1 MATDDFSTTIQNMKD
16 SNTITDFDAIYHK
29 FVELTPEYKANL
41 AKLKSAA
48 GQIADANYQQFKAAL
63 DTYKSPYSNRV
74 AQADEKYKAQLEDLK
89 EAYRSQTKDKSDE
102 SVAKARIDDVRR
114 QVDEDYQKYG
124 GSLAVD
130 AKTEMYADHPAALK
144 FRNDPLYKDLYL
156 RKITEDN
163 AYYNDIAQKGSEIK
177 TMGAIDSSKLTTGNF
192 IKQQAKSIGSSL
204 ANALY
209 DAAAIA
215 PNAYLN
221 AQRYS
226 LLNDGTVDKRKDI
239 EYKKQQRDQ
248 LLSLSED
255 AKNRG
260 DITLSDE
267 YLKAANAPELQN
279 TPEDEEF
286 LKSDRNQEL
295 NEVNRLS
302 EQYSKDKDYI
312 TNLSD
317 NVYEKRMEYLAQNG
331 ITRDLDSHSKPSTA
345 GDNIVGPIWE
355 QAKIRSKNMSGLA
368 AEIARSLPVMLMSTS
383 GFGMLTGISGQA
395 SDMINSFWQENQAN
409 PDPSTR
415 MSSSEFIQ
423 AGLTST
429 AAAFFNLLGDRAVAN
444 GINLGS
450 LFKGGAKALSPQAMQ
465 KRFLEIQS
473 EVVRDFPG
481 LGTAAQ
487 TKIAMQRLQV
497 ELAADTKSIAEAL
510 KDNPTVK
517 EFNEAV
523 AEGTAGMN
531 SNVLSGLAGDAVSLA
546 GTASRGYKGLV
557 STLRNKV
564 SGITNGLL
572 GSKNP
577 VSRVTNNLA
586 EIGEVSAKGAGEGIE
601 NLQRMFPRL
610 GNKLGTAGSWVKNQV
625 NSGINLGFD
634 NAMNEFLSGEAAYQ
648 ATGDKSRRATTESI
662 AGAFGS
668 GLLQAPMMGAHGMA
682 AGLAG
687 HYGKKFIEGKKDRTS
702 NKVFNTTYENFNKLV
717 ESPDTAFT
725 ASNGINEYI
734 TDHKKE
740 IDDVS
745 NKINKVND
753 ELAEGLEKINHN
765 MGELQTKTIDNGIQ
779 VIDLDA
785 AETKALMKDSN
796 AYNLIMKAYNQQQ
809 PLVQKLGSLQ
819 EQVNKL
825 NQLHTKAMDNV
836 VEAIRGNKTSDKVK
850 DLDIKAIDSIVN
862 EYDASDD
869 EGKSKLKTDFINSY
883 SNSVAKSK
891 DVSEEDAKG
900 LAQQEFDNI
909 FKSEAEI
916 RNQVTAAVNS
926 NQIPSTIKDSIENTA
941 KNYFEGN
948 QNDQS
953 LWTKWISARTMSALA
968 SRGISQDVVNRLNKY
983 DHAGD
988 HLVTAIVEKTQGNFN
1003 KSKQAFDEFTKAMK
1017 AAGKET
1023 ELEYQTQQFDSLDNT
1038 DYTKYEGYKDMLMN
1052 LKESSVNFGKK
1063 AKDWIK
1069 DTFTSENTNE
1079 AKGENLTNENTT
1091 GRIASAWEKATETR
1105 GGGEA
1110 LRAAIK
1116 RVDPDAEMLDTDEYI
1131 TLRKKVKKDPKNA
1144 SNQDKINL
1152 FVNAIARRDGEGVD
1166 IYRNIESENQSLNED
1181 EKKKANIRF
1190 FQTFE
1195 SAAAKMEAD
1204 IDEINSSMA
1213 TLNYLTNGSVSK
1225 VTATGSKGKA
1235 DLEQIL
1241 KDNKLSTAFSVICV
1255 NPDAVEDSRDY
1266 IIVSTT
1272 YKVFA
1277 PLLTLTN
1284 FTTYWQARRGK
1295 LSSAAV
1301 MQKIADVL
1309 NYYKEHEEELKHS
1322 HILDAKINDF
1332 DFIIHKIL
1340 FSENGFFNTA
1350 SLKSELDL
1358 IKSKYGNDTSKMLE
1372 IFRDALLMQ
1381 QPGWQDYNE
1390 QLGISGNQKKAA
1402 TLIANIIHINP
1413 ADRSDLITFSGTV
1426 MASPEQ
1432 FSSELKDPKSNI
1444 HNNINA
1450 YKALIYHAIR
1460 FSLNTNDSNRQQI
1473 NNQLLTS
1480 FDNFTKIYVNGK
1492 QSLDKALQIGKAR
1505 NDASSATSLRKQVL
1519 GVAKASQLTART
1531 KARQILG
1538 RLNHYAALRVSR
1550 EEKARKALEKANENA
1565 KQNILNHTGTE
1576 EEIYRETLEEFKK
1589 KSPEEQ
1595 EKIQENAKNVYNG
1608 LLGGAVTLTQALA
1621 NAEIHKIEDLNKIK
1635 ITASQFRT
1643 LQLQTQKVIASINRR
1658 NQVIENTLINDFAR
1672 RDNVSLESVLP
1683 IYQAVY
1689 AYYSLHPEQ
1698 VVADAVSL
1706 DQDSNN
1712 FTSLAFGHINAD
1724 DKLTINKGN
1733 NKGNRYTYPEI
1744 ITQAFSL
1751 KSEITIGESEPI
1763 NVSDLIETCKKYSK
1777 ENTVVVLNRDRGDSS
1792 IILGKHNDLVA
1803 ANLINKQITFTTNEE
1818 AIISVLSSINPV
1830 IANNL
1835 FGSIFTEESNKGKYG
1850 LQNYSSFNDFW
1861 RAFFPKNRNVTDPN
1875 IQNNRRDFIIQN
1887 MDTIFGALSESD
1899 QIDNNSISTKY
1910 WNEFCHKVFGDTVSI
1925 NNIAEDIAKGDFSKF
1940 AEHPE
1945 LLSLFAKCK
1954 FVQSKLNNIDE
1965 NHRNQIRT
1973 YIAVETRKSNE
1984 LAILDSRIAQLKNN
1998 NEDITSNTKISNLTL
2013 TVDDSYLSKNWEDRK
2028 QIIKD
2033 ALILRGISE
2042 DDIKDYKNIVFTY
2055 LDALIV
2061 KNRLES
2067 IELGEYNLKDIK
2079 DSYQSD
2085 AVKSYESNVIDT
2097 CNHIRSHNY
2106 FNKWG
2111 LIDTNTELDKYKTQ
2125 YDALDYLR
2133 QLFEDR
2139 KNNFDYYLS
2148 KLKEAKR
2155 DAAQKEYDTLT
2166 KKLINYIKSKYP
2178 NINADLIKLI
2188 ENPEEFNENTIQNIL
2203 SKDAEYK
2210 AVVAAIFDSINK
2222 FNTELAT
2229 SNKEA
2234 WKFINTESI
2243 NVPSSVEQK
2252 SRDAD
2257 ADIAWDQ
2264 SKQGEDSINDS
2275 IHDFTARQ
2283 LMIDHDR
2290 ISGVFRHCNSID
2302 DVIDALAATN
2312 TEWSDDF
2319 INLIKMLVP
2328 YTMDMSNIASLQYIN
2343 SRYGSTD
2350 IYDKLTQEYEGNK
2363 YGNAMINLAA
2373 TIALAHTIY
2382 SGGKLEA
2389 MQNKD
2394 KLDRIPNLTASAR
2407 AALSSLQGANRDDI
2421 LEKVIKDLQRILPF
2435 RKNSYQAKLAEG
2447 AAIRAFQAFE
2457 KAGLIKQQ
2465 FVNLATGEVHSSSTD
2480 MSNQGC
2486 ITIVSKGD
2494 NEELYQ
2500 TNKDL
2505 IARIDKYS
2513 QKDGIDINEKLFGV
2527 KTPSMLEP
2535 ENEKAHEKTINR
2547 LDTDAYKEF
2556 RKIARAV
2563 SDTGNLDTDSVDLT
2577 TDFNE
2582 FIEENKN
2589 NPEYVYILNAILN
2602 AIRSGKKYKTIQEV
2616 LKALKEGSVNLS
2628 KSNVNYFKQDTSFK
2642 FDKQTFNDYLKNTP
2656 VIFAGKTTT
2665 EKAKVAIVNMD
2676 YVDPMAAAIEETGA
2690 TRNTQGFV
2698 LLDGEQ
2704 VYSDP
2709 KTRTLA
2715 PIANIQGIA
2724 TLDSTPVAFQVSS
2737 GLSLLR
2743 DFMLASSNPAEM
2755 LDRIMNDDVKGILD
2769 ELINCKPGSRWYNV
2783 KVVLG
2788 LKDIALTGEY
2798 AKAIYNDNKGI
2809 LENALIQLRFT
2820 LGRNI
2825 FQDADLKKIKGYNKI
2840 HNIYDYLVSV
2850 DTERITDGKKDKD
2863 IQSRFDD
2870 LYKLYNNQPDADFTF
2885 EVTRPDKKKIKLT
2898 AWDKVYLYHRNTINN
2913 RIYTCGSIITN
2924 REQKGNRCIIKPLFR
2939 DDNGNFVI
2947 ASELFGDSFAE
2958 MFADETKVYGW
2969 MSIMAANLGLSPDK
2983 VYRMNYWR
2991 NEDKDGN
2998 DYSLAGSLITLFEDP
3013 EFEEF
3018 IEHVSRYF
3026 DGKEATLIPTDSD
3039 GKFALDEKYFKTK
3052 CRVATMDAS
3061 QAGSNI
3067 PTKGYGILGGDWTS
3081 NSNSIPILR
3090 ELVAAHRK
3098 NPKIFKKYAQILK
3111 AYQKQNFDQLQ
3122 QNNVSSNAYNSTRV
3136 KLDASHMAEVRKVI
3150 DDQTNGTFEGIVFRM
3165 VHEGDGLTSGPGIS
3179 NGLFDYLTAYEMLET
3194 TDAADPRYKIFNM
3207 TGTFMFDNF
3216 DQLRSNVNYRH
3227 ALGNRDANLDLYLSL
3242 GDRGTYLFHYYL
3254 RAAMENLVRSDNPD
3268 SEKNSKR
3275 IVALLSLFGEKKSE
3289 VEKLNKLDAADRLA
3303 ELIYSRDN
3311 SKHLMTPYNYGAGL
3325 KALSGKVVEV
3335 AFDLLNMEIESADLS
3350 TYTFNTFV
3358 TTGLDLSEN
3367 NTFAFEIDPT
3377 GAIYN
3382 PDQTIKVV
3390 ARRTGSHITYS
3401 GVDAQNR
3408 PISSE
3413 TLANLCQTAWA
3424 KRKVTTDFR
3433 HNQQENTGIY
3443 EFIRGSVGSSMA
3455 KIADRVMGKS
3465 REDSKYIGQTAGLLS
3480 AMAEN
3485 MMVTAIYEVV
3495 REKKGYAEGN
3505 LDILTTEDFDA
3516 IIRRVE
3522 DKLNMTFADG
3532 NGSFQAGSIKSALLV
3547 KMVPAIHEIIRDI
3560 NESRNTT
3567 YYPIDNTNPENEK
3580 TKGLSYSSQGSTI
3593 KSGSSAA
3600 PPIHNHTLDARIAN
3614 YTHIYAKTAFI
3625 DVFDAMILGAGS
3637 FANTL
3642 GIANTAHMEVMFLQ
3656 NARLELA
3663 KNLDNAIQAYNAE
3676 VMSPYAKDKDQ
3687 HFQNLLQQTFTDYGV
3702 SNMTSIK
3709 DLEAFRDKLAA
3720 DGIEYDFNHI
3730 QILTAVRKGYIKHL
3744 KFNGYFGAAESTIDL
3759 AENPKLVD
3767 KMIKVLCDRNHL
3779 KYDVS
3784 GTGTVSDP
3792 VQITYSYEHV
3802 TGDDTDTGLNYAIF
3816 NRLKNKYSQNT
3827 LAIEMINAIATPKDT
3842 KTVKVELKTPLKAN
3856 RLFDRN
3862 ASVEELWNYLSNY
3875 ISQNKKT
3882 SNKKLLDRYKKLFD
3896 QVTQEVRE
3904 HDDEFRSPLFDA
3916 LIGAINTQEEAY
3928 NNLDDKTKQSDDI
3941 SKAMRAEL
3949 YKTTAHAFNTWDAD
3963 ITQKDNEHLWNAV
3976 SGYLQESFSIHMLAG
3991 SDLYNL
3997 TSEVFL
4003 DLYNSVNGKVS
4014 SITKAHIVNAVLHK
4028 LSGKSVTDDFNDIKL
4043 GYINAAIT
4051 DSKASINEDVNK
4063 SAIKALE
4070 DLKATT
4076 QSVYLIKSTDLPFSF
4091 LDILNKSSNG
4101 AYGSAKTPTE
4111 IIHKYIDKY
4120 IIDTYGKASGA
4131 IVIEGHNT
4139 TDFLMYQRVMALKGT
4154 ELTGITDVIYIPE
4167 TPVVHG
4173 ETGSLR
4179 TLDTL
4184 IADKLTV
4191 SDSGCSL
4198 HVNVFA
4204 PLGDSV
4210 DQNLIDSI
4218 DFWGKPGITNTS
4230 TYNSDTFAIPTQDAT
4245 GHILDI
4251 AFADKSESRPAGAE
4265 LKRSI
4270 SSRDKIDPSDIYKLN
4285 LNEQYNLL
4293 EENVEYEDIDTSTRV
4308 FGLTYSTDVNAIHSR
4323 DLSNKYDTIPNHM
4336 WLHATIN
4343 TDLNIGFTHSNAE
4356 SLIKRSKFTPGDSIA
4371 DHESNPKDF
4380 GNLGDHNVNSEVTII
4395 PVFIV
4400 NGKAVLPEGEYFNAQ
4415 LVKSL
4420 GEGTLNRVSE
4430 LYKTQARNDIKD
4442 DPFVAINYTNKTLNG
4457 IHKGKI
4463 YFMNLSAQNFT
4474 SRQEIMNYIRFNENT
4489 GKYEWKYDQ
4498 LLEDF
4503 SYIDTN
4509 SLPDPKMVAKGKG
4522 SVDMNG
4528 TPIESADAN
4537 GFYRFNVLK
4546 KGFNIF
4552 ESSGK
4557 NAQGN
4562 ARLSYS
4568 QYLIAHLTADFAGT
4582 AIDSTN
4588 HINLMSNSLGNLMI
4602 TNSNMSKG
4610 DHDIFRLVQQY
4621 TGRVDKKTAEYYNT
4635 RPLNTSGLG
4644 TQTVRNVVKEGRKLG
4659 GKTAYTRTQNYYNN
4673 KISRSRY
4680 SNESK
4685 SGIPVQQ
4692 IMDNLDTYQAKNG
4705 NQMFQEVMDDIQWD
4719 IDNGHVTEEEVSYL
4733 KNIANLLRQTNMQM
4747 HFVNMNNIKADD
4759 ALSILD
4765 FNNPDNMER
4774 AAVVTAN
4781 RGIMARA
4788 GVCRSEIVMHEIS
4801 HNLFK
4806 LMTPHQLDEATRL
4819 WHLASKI
4826 ITPED
4831 LEKAGATH
4839 DEAQRIY
4846 DYVFSDVNADSVQEF
4861 LAYALTNRFMIKA
4874 LNSKNDK
4881 INAEFKKAVA
4891 DRTTGFI
4898 NKAIYFFTHHAA
4910 DEKNLAVNKVL
4921 GYFKSSIAITQDMQE
4936 ARKNFIRNNST
4947 SRLRNE
4953 FAETIN
4959 PELSNLKTSLLS
4971 KVDKQ
4976 LTAMPSYED
4985 VLDKVFH
4992 LISSKEDGLVH
5003 DLIEQAKGVTKD
5015 NLQYILCGYKYRNQ
5029 LDSAK
5034 GVAIGSI
5041 NDSVNELLN
5050 SYGITDTKI
5059 RQDLSTVILR
5069 YDLSALAQRYSSDD
5083 IVKFLDPNNTDR
5095 KIELAKLKNQ
5105 IKDPWMLARANDMV
5119 EYLKTGSNPGGLR
5132 YANAYQIA
5140 AKFGTSTPNTELAT
5154 GDDLVSIIDNY
5165 VTLKALD
5172 DSINDNKSSIKDLY
5186 QKVVKAKTKEGNT
5199 GDELIKKLAGLE
5211 LALRRSE
5218 SSNVWDSHE
5227 MAVRNVPKSLLFPSS
5242 DSDKKVRLVA
5252 LEDLSRW
5259 TAIGYNKIKG
5269 IPVENINGHKMVWIN
5284 VAHHNYVP
5292 DTPGLFS
5299 KAARNFV
5306 HGKNNQLN
5314 IYGEDFMYGRLSPDD
5329 QAEMF
5334 QKVLNQINAGNG
5346 TVKIGTNKY
5355 TNYVPRFGANGQIIA
5370 IDVELNEQ
5378 TKETYLNSGNYSDIN
5393 MAMGNYAGMIT
5404 ERAKSDEINKNC
5416 AEALLKYYKENKTG
5430 KKFKFIKD
5438 ESDPMYKFLPDTI
5451 KNMIQ
5456 NDPELKN
5463 KGFPVETKYIDYVFG
5478 KERFSFANWAERKAM
5493 QSASENFFI
5502 DTLGFI
5508 LGHKWSLTIEDFL
5521 QKLTKFN
5528 KNMIVVKMLKPSL
5541 INVYSN
5547 LSVLHSLGGL
5557 TVKDAARYMNDGRK
5571 AIEEYRYWLKQQ
5583 QINNYDIMSLDKND
5597 PQYQAKFNKL
5607 NAYREQIVR
5616 TIAANPAID
5625 LFNAGLYNATA
5636 AFTTDYQKPLSVRVA
5651 ESIGISP
5658 ITSIVN
5664 DPRVKNVFSVKG
5676 SNLYNLSMEIATS
5689 NDFAARYALY
5699 KHMQDQAQK
5708 DGKELDMNEFIKKAD
5723 DLFINYNI
5731 PEPQLIDYLDR
5742 MGIFCFSRYF
5752 VGIQKTIWNGFKNHA
5767 LSMLGSLGY
5776 AGLLSAVIGG
5786 KLPTI
5791 FDSMVS
5797 SDAIARR
5804 IKLPGDGA
5812 IDNLDNIPTIS
5823 LVNMGLN

>member
-63 DTYKSPYSNRV
+63 DTYKSPYSDRV

-279 TPEDEEF
+279 TPEDEAF

-345 GDNIVGPIWE
+345 GDDIARPIWE

-481 LGTAAQ
+481 LETAAQ

-557 STLRNKV
+557 STLRDKV
-564 SGITNGLL
+564 AGITNGLL

-625 NSGINLGFD
+625 NSQINLGFD

-702 NKVFNTTYENFNKLV
+702 SKVFNTTYENFNKLV

-725 ASNGINEYI
+725 ASSGINEYI

-765 MGELQTKTIDNGIQ
+765 MGELQTKTMDNGVQ

-862 EYDASDD
+862 EYDTADD

-968 SRGISQDVVNRLNKY
+968 SRGITQDVVNRLNKY
-983 DHAGD
+983 GNAGD

-1116 RVDPDAEMLDTDEYI
+1116 RVDPDAEMLDTDEYVA
-1131 TLRKKVKKDPKNA
+1131 LRKRVKKDPKNA

-1284 FTTYWQARRGK
+1284 FATYWQARRGK

-1390 QLGISGNQKKAA
+1390 QLGISGNPKKAA
-1402 TLIANIIHINP
+1402 TLIANTIHINP
-1413 ADRSDLITFSGTV
+1413 ADRSDLIDFSGTV
-1426 MASPEQ
+1426 MTSPEQ
-1432 FSSELKDPKSNI
+1432 FSSELKDSKSNT

-1460 FSLNTNDSNRQQI
+1460 FSLNTHDSNRQQI

-1550 EEKARKALEKANENA
+1550 EEKAKKALEKANENA

-1621 NAEIHKIEDLNKIK
+1621 NAKIHKIEDLSKIN
-1635 ITASQFRT
+1635 ITASQFRL

-1689 AYYSLHPEQ
+1689 AYYSLHPDQ
-1698 VVADAVSL
+1698 VVADDVSL

-1712 FTSLAFGHINAD
+1712 FSTLAFGHINAD
-1724 DKLTINKGN
+1724 DKLTINKS
-1733 NKGNRYTYPEI
+1733 NRYTYPQI

-1751 KSEITIGESEPI
+1751 KGEITIGESEPI
-1763 NVSDLIETCKKYSK
+1763 NVSDLIETCKKYS
-1777 ENTVVVLNRDRGDSS
+1777 ENNTVVVLNRDRGDSS

-1803 ANLINKQITFTTNEE
+1803 ANLINKQIIFTTNEKT
-1818 AIISVLSSINPV
+1818 IISVLSSIDPV
-1830 IANNL
+1830 IAKNL
-1835 FGSIFTEESNKGKYG
+1835 FGSIFTEESNKGKYS
-1850 LQNYSSFNDFW
+1850 LENYSSFEDFW
-1861 RAFFPKNRNVTDPN
+1861 NAFFPKDTDVTDAD
-1875 IQNNRRDFIIQN
+1875 IQKNRRDFIIQN

-1899 QIDNNSISTKY
+1899 QIDNNSVSTQY

-1925 NNIAEDIAKGDFSKF
+1925 KNIAEDIANGNFSKF
-1940 AEHPE
+1940 AQHPE

-1954 FVQSKLNNIDE
+1954 FVQSELNKIDE

-1984 LAILDSRIAQLKNN
+1984 LAILDSRIAQLKID
-1998 NEDITSNTKISNLTL
+1998 EDIASNTDISNLTL
-2013 TVDDSYLSKNWEDRK
+2013 TVDSSYLSKNWKDRK

-2033 ALILRGISE
+2033 ALIDQGISE
-2042 DDIKDYKNIVFTY
+2042 EDIKDYKNIVFTY

-2061 KNRLES
+2061 KGRLES
-2067 IELGEYNLKDIK
+2067 IELDEDSLKDIK
-2079 DSYQSD
+2079 DIHQSN
-2085 AVKSYESNVIDT
+2085 AVKSYESDVIDT
-2097 CNHIRSHNY
+2097 CNQIRSHNY

-2111 LIDTNTELDKYKTQ
+2111 LINTNTELAKYKTQ
-2125 YDALDYLR
+2125 HDALDYLR

-2166 KKLINYIKSKYP
+2166 KKLVNYIRAKYS
-2178 NINADLIKLI
+2178 NINEDLIRLI
-2188 ENPEEFNENTIQNIL
+2188 EHPEEFDENTIQNIL

-2243 NVPSSVEQK
+2243 NVPSVQQK
-2252 SRDAD
+2252 DRDAD

-2275 IHDFTARQ
+2275 IHNFTARQ
-2283 LMIDHDR
+2283 LMIDHDK

-2312 TEWSDDF
+2312 TSWSDDF

-2513 QKDGIDINEKLFGV
+2513 QKDDIDINEKLFGV

-2547 LDTDAYKEF
+2547 LNTDAYKAF
-2556 RKIARAV
+2556 RKIAVAV
-2563 SDTGNLDTDSVDLT
+2563 SDTGILDTTVDLT
-2577 TDFNE
+2577 ADFNE

-2602 AIRSGKKYKTIQEV
+2602 AIRIGKYKTIQEV
-2616 LKALKEGSVNLS
+2616 LKALKEGPIDLS
-2628 KSNVNYFKQDTSFK
+2628 KSNINYFKQDTSFK
-2642 FDKQTFNDYLKNTP
+2642 FNQKTFNGYLKNTP

-2676 YVDPMAAAIEETGA
+2676 YIDPMAAAIEETGA

-2737 GLSLLR
+2737 GLTLLR
-2743 DFMLASSNPAEM
+2743 DFMLASSNPKEM
-2755 LDRIMNDDVKGILD
+2755 LERIVNDDVRGILD
-2769 ELINCKPGSRWYNV
+2769 ELINCKPGDRWYNV

-2825 FQDADLKKIKGYNKI
+2825 FQDTNLKELKGYNKI
-2840 HNIYDYLVSV
+2840 HNLYDYLVSV
-2850 DTERITDGKKDKD
+2850 DTNRITDDQPDKD

-2870 LYKLYNNQPDADFTF
+2870 LYDRYNNQSDADFTF
-2885 EVTRPDKKKIKLT
+2885 KVKRDDDKIIKLT
-2898 AWDKVYLYHRNTINN
+2898 LWDKVYFYHRNTINN

-2924 REQKGNRCIIKPLFR
+2924 REQKGNRCIFKPLFR
-2939 DDNGNFVI
+2939 DGNGNLVI
-2947 ASELFGDSFAE
+2947 ASELFGDSLAK

-3013 EFEEF
+3013 EFEGF

-3026 DGKEATLIPTDSD
+3026 DGKENTLIPTDSN
-3039 GKFALDEKYFKTK
+3039 GKFALDETYFKNK
-3052 CRVATMDAS
+3052 CKVATMDAS
-3061 QAGSNI
+3061 QAGSDI

-3090 ELVAAHRK
+3090 ELVVAHRR

-3111 AYQKQNFDQLQ
+3111 VYQEQNLDQLKQ
-3122 QNNVSSNAYNSTRV
+3122 DNVSPDAYNSTRV
-3136 KLDASHMAEVRKVI
+3136 KLDAAHMAEVQRVI
-3150 DDQTNGTFEGIVFRM
+3150 DDNQTNGSFERIFFRM

-3216 DQLRSNVNYRH
+3216 DQLRSDVNYRH

-3268 SEKNSKR
+3268 SEKNFKR

-3303 ELIYSRDN
+3303 KLIYSRDN

-3335 AFDLLNMEIESADLS
+3335 AFELLNMEIASADLS

-3367 NTFAFEIDPT
+3367 NTFAFEIDPS
-3377 GAIYN
+3377 GAFYN
-3382 PDQTIKVV
+3382 PDQVIKVV
-3390 ARRTGSHITYS
+3390 ARRTGTQITYS

-3408 PISSE
+3408 PITSE
-3413 TLANLCQTAWA
+3413 TLANLCQKAWS

-3505 LDILTTEDFDA
+3505 LDILTNEDIDA
-3516 IIRRVE
+3516 ITRRVE

-3547 KMVPAIHEIIRDI
+3547 KMIPAIHSIIQDI

-3567 YYPIDNTNPENEK
+3567 YYPVDNTNPENEK

-3614 YTHIYAKTAFI
+3614 YTHVYAKTAFI

-3687 HFQNLLQQTFTDYGV
+3687 HFQDLLQQTFTDYGV
-3702 SNMTSIK
+3702 SNMTSIE

-3759 AENPKLVD
+3759 AENPRLVD

-3779 KYDVS
+3779 KYKVS
-3784 GTGTVSDP
+3784 GTGTATDP
-3792 VQITYSYEHV
+3792 VQITYSYKNV
-3802 TGDDTDTGLNYAIF
+3802 KGNDTDTGLNYAIF
-3816 NRLKNKYSQNT
+3816 NRLKNKYSQNS
-3827 LAIEMINAIATPKDT
+3827 LAKEMINAIATPQDT
-3842 KTVKVELKTPLKAN
+3842 KTVKVETKTPLRDN
-3856 RLFDRN
+3856 GLFDRN
-3862 ASVEELWNYLSNY
+3862 ASVEELWNYLSSSIGQNKKT
-3875 ISQNKKT
+3875 SNKKT
-3882 SNKKLLDRYKKLFD
+3882 SNKKLLARYRKLFD
-3896 QVTQEVRE
+3896 KVTQEVRE
-3904 HDDEFRSPLFDA
+3904 HDDDFRGPLFDA
-3916 LIGAINTQEEAY
+3916 LRGAINAQEEAY

-3941 SKAMRAEL
+3941 SEAMRAEL

-3976 SGYLQESFSIHMLAG
+3976 SGYLQESFNIHMLAG

-4028 LSGKSVTDDFNDIKL
+4028 LSGKSVTDNFNDIKL

-4051 DSKASINEDVNK
+4051 DSNASINEDVTK
-4063 SAIKALE
+4063 SAIEALE
-4070 DLKATT
+4070 DLKNTT

-4091 LDILNKSSNG
+4091 LDILNKSSND

-4120 IIDTYGKASGA
+4120 IIDTYGKATGA

-4270 SSRDKIDPSDIYKLN
+4270 SSRNKIDPSDIYKLN

-4308 FGLTYSTDVNAIHSR
+4308 FGLTYRTDVNAIHSR

-4356 SLIKRSKFTPGDSIA
+4356 SLIKRSKFTPGTGIA

-4430 LYKTQARNDIKD
+4430 LYREQVRNDIKD
-4442 DPFVAINYTNKTLNG
+4442 DPFVSINYTNKTLNG

-4474 SRQEIMNYIRFNENT
+4474 SRQEIMNYIRFNEHT

-4509 SLPDPKMVAKGKG
+4509 SLPNPEMVAKGKG

-4528 TPIESADAN
+4528 TPIDSADAN

-4602 TNSNMSKG
+4602 INSNMSSR
-4610 DHDIFRLVQQY
+4610 DNDIFRLVKQY

-4644 TQTVRNVVKEGRKLG
+4644 TQTVRNAVEEGRKLG

-4673 KISRSRY
+4673 KRSKSRY

-4705 NQMFQEVMDDIQWD
+4705 NQMFQEVMNDIQWD
-4719 IDNGHVTEEEVSYL
+4719 IDNGHVTAEEISYL

-4788 GVCRSEIVMHEIS
+4788 GVCRSEIIMHEIS

-4891 DRTTGFI
+4891 NRTTGFI
-4898 NKAIYFFTHHAA
+4898 NKAIYFLTHHAA

-4936 ARKNFIRNNST
+4936 ARKNFIRNNSA

-4976 LTAMPSYED
+4976 LTAIPSYED

-5069 YDLSALAQRYSSDD
+5069 YDLSALAQRYSSDN

-5095 KIELAKLKNQ
+5095 KVELAKLKNQ

-5154 GDDLVSIIDNY
+5154 GDDLVSVIDNY

-5259 TAIGYNKIKG
+5259 TAIGYNRIKD

-5346 TVKIGTNKY
+5346 TVRIGTNKY

-5478 KERFSFANWAERKAM
+5478 KERFSFANWAEKKAM

-5521 QKLTKFN
+5521 QKLTQFN

>member
-16 SNTITDFDAIYHK
+16 SNTTTDFDAIYHK
-29 FVELTPEYKANL
+29 YVELTPEYKANL

-48 GQIADANYQQFKAAL
+48 KQVADTNYQQFKAAL
-63 DTYKSPYSNRV
+63 DTYKSPYSNKV
-74 AQADEKYKAQLEDLK
+74 TQADEKYKTQLEELK

-204 ANALY
+204 VNALY

-255 AKNRG
+255 AKSRG

-345 GDNIVGPIWE
+345 GDDIVRPIWE

-368 AEIARSLPVMLMSTS
+368 AEIARSLPIMLMSTS

-415 MSSSEFIQ
+415 MSSSEFMQ

-444 GINLGS
+444 SINLGS
-450 LFKGGAKALSPQAMQ
+450 LFRGGAKALSPQAMQ
-465 KRFLEIQS
+465 KRFLAIQS
-473 EVVRDFPG
+473 EIETAFQG
-481 LGTAAQ
+481 LDTVAQ
-487 TKIAMQRLQV
+487 TKIAMQRLQL
-497 ELAADTKSIAEAL
+497 ELAANTKSIAEAL

-523 AEGTAGMN
+523 AKGTAGMN
-531 SNVLSGLAGDAVSLA
+531 SNILSGLAGDAVSLA

-564 SGITNGLL
+564 AGITNGLL

-586 EIGEVSAKGAGEGIE
+586 EIGEASAKGAGEGIE

-610 GNKLGTAGSWVKNQV
+610 GNKLGTAGSWVKGQV
-625 NSGINLGFD
+625 NSAINLGFD

-648 ATGDKSRRATTESI
+648 ATGDESRRATTESI

-687 HYGKKFIEGKKDRTS
+687 HYGKKFIEGKKDKTS
-702 NKVFNTTYENFNKLV
+702 SKVFNTTYESFNKLI

-725 ASNGINEYI
+725 ASSGINEYI
-734 TDHKKE
+734 TVHKKE

-779 VIDLDA
+779 IIDLDA

-809 PLVQKLGSLQ
+809 PLIEKLGSLQ

-862 EYDASDD
+862 EYDAAND
-869 EGKSKLKTDFINSY
+869 EGKSKLRADFINSY

-891 DVSEEDAKG
+891 DVSKEDAES

-916 RNQVTAAVNS
+916 RNQVTTAINS

-941 KNYFEGN
+941 KDYFEGN

-1017 AAGKET
+1017 TAGKET

-1079 AKGENLTNENTT
+1079 AKSENLTNENTT

-1116 RVDPDAEMLDTDEYI
+1116 RVDTDAEMLDTDEYVA
-1131 TLRKKVKKDPKNA
+1131 LRNKVKKDPKNA

-1152 FVNAIARRDGEGVD
+1152 FVNAIARRDGKGVE
-1166 IYRNIESENQSLNED
+1166 IYRNIESENQSLSKD
-1181 EKKKANIRF
+1181 EQKKVNIRF
-1190 FQTFE
+1190 FQVFE
-1195 SAAAKMEAD
+1195 QAAAKMEAD

-1213 TLNYLTNGSVSK
+1213 TLSYLTNGSVSK

-1266 IIVSTT
+1266 IIVSST

-1284 FTTYWQARRGK
+1284 FATYWQARRGK

-1301 MQKIADVL
+1301 MQRIADVL

-1340 FSENGFFNTA
+1340 FSENGFFNTT

-1402 TLIANIIHINP
+1402 TLVANTIHINP
-1413 ADRSDLITFSGTV
+1413 VDRLDLVTFSGTV
-1426 MASPEQ
+1426 MSSPEK
-1432 FSSELKDPKSNI
+1432 FNSELKDPKSNI

-1460 FSLNTNDSNRQQI
+1460 FNLNTHDSNKQQI

-1531 KARQILG
+1531 KAKQILG

-1608 LLGGAVTLTQALA
+1608 LLGGAVTLTQASA
-1621 NAEIHKIEDLNKIK
+1621 NANIHKIEDLKKIN
-1635 ITASQFRT
+1635 ITASQFRI

-1658 NQVIENTLINDFAR
+1658 NQVIENILINDFAR
-1672 RDNVSLESVLP
+1672 KDVVSLESVLP

-1698 VVADAVSL
+1698 VVADDVSL

-1712 FTSLAFGHINAD
+1712 FSRLAFGHINAD

-1733 NKGNRYTYPEI
+1733 RYTYPQI

-1751 KSEITIGESEPI
+1751 NSEITIGDSNPI
-1763 NVSDLIETCKKYSK
+1763 NVSNLIETCKKYSK
-1777 ENTVVVLNRDRGDSS
+1777 ENTVVVLNRDRGDSN

-1803 ANLINKQITFTTNEE
+1803 ANLINKQIIFTTNEE
-1818 AIISVLSSINPV
+1818 AIISVLSNIDPV
-1830 IANNL
+1830 IAKNL

-1850 LQNYSSFNDFW
+1850 LENYSSFEDFW
-1861 RAFFPKNRNVTDPN
+1861 NAFFPKDTDVTDSD

-1899 QIDNNSISTKY
+1899 QIDNNSVSTQY
-1910 WNEFCHKVFGDTVSI
+1910 WDEFCHKVFGDTVSI
-1925 NNIAEDIAKGDFSKF
+1925 KNIAEDIAKGNFSKF
-1940 AEHPE
+1940 TQHPE

-1954 FVQSKLNNIDE
+1954 FVQSELNKINE
-1965 NHRNQIRT
+1965 NYRNQIRT

-1984 LAILDSRIAQLKNN
+1984 LAILNSRIAQLKNN
-1998 NEDITSNTKISNLTL
+1998 ENISSNTDIPNSAL
-2013 TVDDSYLSKNWEDRK
+2013 TVDDSYLSKNWKDRK

-2033 ALILRGISE
+2033 ALINQGISKE
-2042 DDIKDYKNIVFTY
+2042 DIKDYKNIVFTY
-2055 LDALIV
+2055 FDALIV
-2061 KNRLES
+2061 EDKLKSIALDEES
-2067 IELGEYNLKDIK
+2067 LKDIK
-2079 DSYQSD
+2079 DSHQSD
-2085 AVKSYESNVIDT
+2085 DVKLYESNVIDT

-2106 FNKWG
+2106 FNKWE
-2111 LIDTNTELDKYKTQ
+2111 LINTNTELAKYKTQ
-2125 YDALDYLR
+2125 HDALDYLR

-2148 KLKEAKR
+2148 KLNEAKR
-2155 DAAQKEYDTLT
+2155 NAAQKEYDTLT
-2166 KKLINYIKSKYP
+2166 KQLVNYIKAKYP
-2178 NINADLIKLI
+2178 NINKDLIRLI
-2188 ENPEEFNENTIQNIL
+2188 EHPEEFDENTIQNIL

-2210 AVVAAIFDSINK
+2210 TAVVAIFDSINQ
-2222 FNTELAT
+2222 FNTKLAT
-2229 SNKEA
+2229 NNKEA

-2243 NVPSSVEQK
+2243 NVPFSVEQK
-2252 SRDAD
+2252 NRDAD

-2264 SKQGEDSINDS
+2264 YKQGEDSINDN
-2275 IHDFTARQ
+2275 IHNFTARQ
-2283 LMIDHDR
+2283 LMIDHDK

-2312 TEWSDDF
+2312 TVWSNDF

-2328 YTMDMSNIASLQYIN
+2328 YIMDMSNIASLQYIN

-2350 IYDKLTQEYEGNK
+2350 IYDQLTQEYEGNK

-2373 TIALAHTIY
+2373 TITLAHAIY

-2394 KLDRIPNLTASAR
+2394 KLDRIPNLSASAR

-2421 LEKVIKDLQRILPF
+2421 IEKVIKDLQRILPF
-2435 RKNSYQAKLAEG
+2435 RKNSYQTKLAEG

-2494 NEELYQ
+2494 NEQLYQ

-2505 IARIDKYS
+2505 ISRIDKYS
-2513 QKDGIDINEKLFGV
+2513 QKDDIDINEKLFGV

-2535 ENEKAHEKTINR
+2535 ENEKAHEKTIKK

-2556 RKIARAV
+2556 NKIARAV
-2563 SDTGNLDTDSVDLT
+2563 SDTGSLDSNSVDLT

-2589 NPEYVYILNAILN
+2589 NPEYVYILNTIFN
-2602 AIRSGKKYKTIQEV
+2602 AIRIGKYKTIQEV
-2616 LKALKEGSVNLS
+2616 LKALKEGSVDLS
-2628 KSNVNYFKQDTSFK
+2628 KGNINYFKQDTSFK

-2676 YVDPMAAAIEETGA
+2676 YIDPMAAAIEETGA

-2743 DFMLASSNPAEM
+2743 DFMLATSDPKEM

-2769 ELINCKPGSRWYNV
+2769 ELINCKPGDRWYNV
-2783 KVVLG
+2783 KVALG

-2798 AKAIYNDNKGI
+2798 AKAIYNDNKST

-2825 FQDADLKKIKGYNKI
+2825 FQDTNFKEIKGYNKI
-2840 HNIYDYLVSV
+2840 HNLYDYLVSV
-2850 DTERITDGKKDKD
+2850 DTDRITDGKQDKD
-2863 IQSRFDD
+2863 IQSRFNN
-2870 LYKLYNNQPDADFTF
+2870 LYEIYNMYSDADFTF
-2885 EVTRPDKKKIKLT
+2885 EVSRNNDKKIKLT
-2898 AWDKVYLYHRNTINN
+2898 AWDKVYFYHRNTINN

-2924 REQKGNRCIIKPLFR
+2924 REQKGNRCIFKSLFR
-2939 DDNGNFVI
+2939 DDNDNLVI
-2947 ASELFGDSFAE
+2947 ASELFGDSLAE

-2969 MSIMAANLGLSPDK
+2969 MSVMAANLGLSPDK

-3013 EFEEF
+3013 EFEDF
-3018 IEHVSRYF
+3018 IEHVSGYF
-3026 DGKEATLIPTDSD
+3026 DGTKDTLIPTDSN
-3039 GKFALDEKYFKTK
+3039 GKFTLDEEYFKNK

-3061 QAGSNI
+3061 QAGSDI

-3090 ELVAAHRK
+3090 ELVTAYKR
-3098 NPKIFKKYAQILK
+3098 NNKIFKKYAQILRV
-3111 AYQKQNFDQLQ
+3111 YQDQNLDQLQ
-3122 QNNVSSNAYNSTRV
+3122 QDNVSPDAYNSTRV
-3136 KLDASHMAEVRKVI
+3136 KLDANHMAEVQKVI
-3150 DDQTNGTFEGIVFRM
+3150 DDQTNGTFERIYFRM

-3227 ALGNRDANLDLYLSL
+3227 AQGNRDANLDLYLSL

-3268 SEKNSKR
+3268 SEKNFKR

-3289 VEKLNKLDAADRLA
+3289 VAKLNKLDAADRLA
-3303 ELIYSRDN
+3303 KLIYSRDN

-3335 AFDLLNMEIESADLS
+3335 AFELLNKEIESADLS

-3367 NTFAFEIDPT
+3367 NTFAFEIDT
-3377 GAIYN
+3377 SDAIYN
-3382 PDQTIKVV
+3382 PDHTIKVV
-3390 ARRTGSHITYS
+3390 ARRAGSQITYS
-3401 GVDAQNR
+3401 GVDDQNH
-3408 PISSE
+3408 PISSDQ
-3413 TLANLCQTAWA
+3413 LANLCQKAWS
-3424 KRKVTTDFR
+3424 KRKVTADFR

-3465 REDSKYIGQTAGLLS
+3465 REDSIYISQTAGLLS

-3485 MMVTAIYEVV
+3485 MMVTSIYEVV
-3495 REKKGYAEGN
+3495 REKKDYAEGN
-3505 LDILTTEDFDA
+3505 LDILTNEDIDA
-3516 IIRRVE
+3516 ITRRVE

-3547 KMVPAIHEIIRDI
+3547 KMIPAIHAIIQDI

-3567 YYPIDNTNPENEK
+3567 YYPVDNTNPENEK

-3614 YTHIYAKTAFI
+3614 YTHVYAKTAFI

-3687 HFQNLLQQTFTDYGV
+3687 HFQDLLQQTFTDYGV
-3702 SNMTSIK
+3702 SNMTSIE

-3759 AENPKLVD
+3759 AENLPLVD
-3767 KMIKVLCDRNHL
+3767 KMIQVLCARNHL

-3784 GTGTVSDP
+3784 GTGTANYP
-3792 VQITYSYEHV
+3792 VQITYSYENV
-3802 TGDDTDTGLNYAIF
+3802 TGDATDTGLNYAIF
-3816 NRLKNKYSQNT
+3816 NRLKNDYSQNL
-3827 LAIEMINAIATPKDT
+3827 LAKEMINAIATSQDT
-3842 KTVKVELKTPLKAN
+3842 KTVKVRLKTPLRAN
-3856 RLFDRN
+3856 ELFDKN
-3862 ASVEELWNYLSNY
+3862 ASVAELWNYLSNY
-3875 ISQNKKT
+3875 ISQNKT
-3882 SNKKLLDRYKKLFD
+3882 TLARYKTLFD

-3904 HDDEFRSPLFDA
+3904 HDNDFRSPLIDA
-3916 LIGAINTQEEAY
+3916 LRGALNSQEEAY
-3928 NNLDDKTKQSDDI
+3928 NKLDDKTKQSDDI
-3941 SKAMRAEL
+3941 SEAMRAEL
-3949 YKTTAHAFNTWDAD
+3949 YNTTAHAFNTWDAD
-3963 ITQKDNEHLWNAV
+3963 INNKDNEHLWNAV
-3976 SGYLQESFSIHMLAG
+3976 SGYLQESFNIHMLAG

-4028 LSGKSVTDDFNDIKL
+4028 LSGKSVTDNFNDIKL

-4051 DSKASINEDVNK
+4051 DSNASINEDVTK
-4063 SAIKALE
+4063 SAIEALE
-4070 DLKATT
+4070 DLKTTT

-4091 LDILNKSSNG
+4091 LDILNKSSNV
-4101 AYGSAKTPTE
+4101 AYESAKTPTE

-4120 IIDTYGKASGA
+4120 IINTYGKASGA
-4131 IVIEGHNT
+4131 IIIEGHNT
-4139 TDFLMYQRVMALKGT
+4139 TDFLMYQRIMALKDT

-4191 SDSGCSL
+4191 SNSKCSL

-4270 SSRDKIDPSDIYKLN
+4270 SSRNKINPNDIYKLN

-4293 EENVEYEDIDTSTRV
+4293 EENVEDEDIDTSTRV
-4308 FGLTYSTDVNAIHSR
+4308 FGLTYHTDVNAIHSR
-4323 DLSNKYDTIPNHM
+4323 ELSNKYDSIPNHM

-4356 SLIKRSKFTPGDSIA
+4356 SLIQRSKFTPGNGIA
-4371 DHESNPKDF
+4371 DHDSNPKDF

-4400 NGKAVLPEGEYFNAQ
+4400 KGKAVLPEGEYFNAQ

-4420 GEGTLNRVSE
+4420 GEDTLNKVSE
-4430 LYKTQARNDIKD
+4430 LYSRQVRNDIKD
-4442 DPFVAINYTNKTLNG
+4442 DPFVSINYTNKTLNG

-4463 YFMNLSAQNFT
+4463 YFMNLSAQNLT
-4474 SRQEIMNYIRFNENT
+4474 SRQEIMNYIRFNEHT
-4489 GKYEWKYDQ
+4489 DKYEWKYDQ

-4509 SLPDPKMVAKGKG
+4509 SLPNPEMVAKGKG

-4528 TPIESADAN
+4528 TPIVSADAN

-4582 AIDSTN
+4582 TIDSTN
-4588 HINLMSNSLGNLMI
+4588 HINLMSNSLGNLMN
-4602 TNSNMSKG
+4602 TNSNMSRG

-4644 TQTVRNVVKEGRKLG
+4644 TQTVRNAVEEGRKLG

-4673 KISRSRY
+4673 KRSMSRF

-4719 IDNGHVTEEEVSYL
+4719 IDNGHVTEEEISYL

-4747 HFVNMNNIKADD
+4747 HFINMNNIKADD

-4788 GVCRSEIVMHEIS
+4788 GVCRSEIIMHEIS

-4846 DYVFSDVNADSVQEF
+4846 DYVFSDVTADSVQEF

-4874 LNSKNDK
+4874 LNSKNNK
-4881 INAEFKKAVA
+4881 INDEFKKAVA
-4891 DRTTGFI
+4891 NRTTGFI

-4936 ARKNFIRNNST
+4936 ARKNFIRNNSA

-5083 IVKFLDPNNTDR
+5083 IVKFLDPKNTDR
-5095 KIELAKLKNQ
+5095 KVELAKLKNQ
-5105 IKDPWMLARANDMV
+5105 IKDPWILARANDMV

-5227 MAVRNVPKSLLFPSS
+5227 MAIRNVPKSLLFPSS

-5259 TAIGYNKIKG
+5259 TTIGYNRIKD

-5438 ESDPMYKFLPDTI
+5438 ESDPMYKFLPNTI

-5463 KGFPVETKYIDYVFG
+5463 KGFPIETKYIDYVLG
-5478 KERFSFANWAERKAM
+5478 KERFSFANWAEKKAM

-5521 QKLTKFN
+5521 QKLTQFN

-5547 LSVLHSLGGL
+5547 LSILHSLGGL
-5557 TVKDAARYMNDGRK
+5557 TVKDAVRYMNDGRK

-5616 TIAANPAID
+5616 TIAANSAID
-5625 LFNAGLYNATA
+5625 LFKAGLYNATA

-5708 DGKELDMNEFIKKAD
+5708 DSKELDMNEFIKKAD

-5752 VGIQKTIWNGFKNHA
+5752 IGIQKTIWNGFKNHA

-5791 FDSMVS
+5791 FDSMIN

-5804 IKLPGDGA
+5804 IKLPGDGVM
-5812 IDNLDNIPTIS
+5812 DNLDNIPTIS

>member
-16 SNTITDFDAIYHK
+16 SNTITDFDAIHHK

-48 GQIADANYQQFKAAL
+48 KQVADTNYQQFKAAL
-63 DTYKSPYSNRV
+63 DTYKAPYSNKV
-74 AQADEKYKAQLEDLK
+74 TQADEKYKTQLEELK

-204 ANALY
+204 VNALY

-317 NVYEKRMEYLAQNG
+317 NVFEKRMEYLAQNG

-345 GDNIVGPIWE
+345 GDDIVRPIWE
-355 QAKIRSKNMSGLA
+355 QAKIRSKNLSGLA
-368 AEIARSLPVMLMSTS
+368 AEIARSLPIMLMSTS

-473 EVVRDFPG
+473 DVVRDFPG
-481 LGTAAQ
+481 LGTVAH
-487 TKIAMQRLQV
+487 TKIAMQRLQI

-510 KDNPTVK
+510 KNNPTVK

-531 SNVLSGLAGDAVSLA
+531 SNILSGLAGDAVSLA

-572 GSKNP
+572 GPRNP
-577 VSRVTNNLA
+577 VSNVTNKLA
-586 EIGEVSAKGAGEGIE
+586 EIGEVSAKGASEGIE

-648 ATGDKSRRATTESI
+648 ATGDESRRATTESI

-702 NKVFNTTYENFNKLV
+702 SKVFNTTYENFNKLI

-725 ASNGINEYI
+725 ASSGINEYI

-779 VIDLDA
+779 IIDLDA
-785 AETKALMKDSN
+785 AETKALMNDSN
-796 AYNLIMKAYNQQQ
+796 ANNLIMKAYNQQQ

-862 EYDASDD
+862 EYDASDA

-891 DVSEEDAKG
+891 DVSKEDAES

-926 NQIPSTIKDSIENTA
+926 NQIPSTIKDSIESTA
-941 KNYFEGN
+941 KDYFEGN

-1079 AKGENLTNENTT
+1079 AKGDNLTNENTT

-1116 RVDPDAEMLDTDEYI
+1116 RVDPDAEMLDTDEYVA
-1131 TLRKKVKKDPKNA
+1131 LRKKVKKDPKNA

-1213 TLNYLTNGSVSK
+1213 TLSYLTNGSVSK

-1241 KDNKLSTAFSVICV
+1241 KDNKLNTAFSVICV

-1284 FTTYWQARRGK
+1284 FATYWQARRGK

-1402 TLIANIIHINP
+1402 TLIANTIHINP
-1413 ADRSDLITFSGTV
+1413 VDRLDLITFSGTV
-1426 MASPEQ
+1426 MASPEK

-1460 FSLNTNDSNRQQI
+1460 FNLNTHDFNRQQI

-1531 KARQILG
+1531 RARQILG

-1550 EEKARKALEKANENA
+1550 EEKARKALEKANKNA

-1595 EKIQENAKNVYNG
+1595 EKIQESARNVYNG

-1621 NAEIHKIEDLNKIK
+1621 NAKIHKIEDLKKIN
-1635 ITASQFRT
+1635 ITVSQFRI
-1643 LQLQTQKVIASINRR
+1643 LQLQTQKVMASINRR
-1658 NQVIENTLINDFAR
+1658 NQVIEDILINDFAR
-1672 RDNVSLESVLP
+1672 KDVVSLESVLP

-1689 AYYSLHPEQ
+1689 AYYSLHSDQ
-1698 VVADAVSL
+1698 VVADDVSL

-1712 FTSLAFGHINAD
+1712 FSRLAFGHINAD
-1724 DKLTINKGN
+1724 DKLTINH
-1733 NKGNRYTYPEI
+1733 GNRYTYPEI

-1751 KSEITIGESEPI
+1751 DSDITIGESEPI

-1777 ENTVVVLNRDRGDSS
+1777 ENTVVVLNRDRGDSN

-1803 ANLINKQITFTTNEE
+1803 ANLINKQIIFTTNEE
-1818 AIISVLSSINPV
+1818 AIISVLSSIDPV
-1830 IANNL
+1830 IAKNL

-1850 LQNYSSFNDFW
+1850 LENYSSFDDFW
-1861 RAFFPKNRNVTDPN
+1861 KAFFPKDTDVTDSD

-1899 QIDNNSISTKY
+1899 QIDNNSVSTQY
-1910 WNEFCHKVFGDTVSI
+1910 WDEFCHKVFGDTVSI
-1925 NNIAEDIAKGDFSKF
+1925 KNIAEDIAKGNFSKF
-1940 AEHPE
+1940 AQHSE

-1954 FVQSKLNNIDE
+1954 FVQSELNKINE

-1984 LAILDSRIAQLKNN
+1984 LAILNSRIAQLKNN
-1998 NEDITSNTKISNLTL
+1998 EDITSNTSIPSSAL
-2013 TVDDSYLSKNWEDRK
+2013 TVDDSYLSKNWKDRK
-2028 QIIKD
+2028 QIIKE
-2033 ALILRGISE
+2033 ALIDQGISE
-2042 DDIKDYKNIVFTY
+2042 EDIKDYKNIVFTY

-2061 KNRLES
+2061 RDKLKSIALDEES
-2067 IELGEYNLKDIK
+2067 LKDIK
-2079 DSYQSD
+2079 DSHQSN
-2085 AVKSYESNVIDT
+2085 AVKLYESNVIDT

-2111 LIDTNTELDKYKTQ
+2111 LINTNTELAKYKTQ
-2125 YDALDYLR
+2125 HDALDYLR

-2148 KLKEAKR
+2148 KLNEAKR
-2155 DAAQKEYDTLT
+2155 EAAQKEYDTLT
-2166 KKLINYIKSKYP
+2166 KKLVNYIKAKYP
-2178 NINADLIKLI
+2178 NINEDLIRLI
-2188 ENPEEFNENTIQNIL
+2188 EHPEEFNENTIQNIL
-2203 SKDAEYK
+2203 SKNAEYK
-2210 AVVAAIFDSINK
+2210 AAVVAIFDSINK
-2222 FNTELAT
+2222 FNIELAT
-2229 SNKEA
+2229 NNKEA

-2243 NVPSSVEQK
+2243 NIPSVEQK
-2252 SRDAD
+2252 NRDAD

-2275 IHDFTARQ
+2275 IHNFTARQ
-2283 LMIDHDR
+2283 LMIDHDK

-2328 YTMDMSNIASLQYIN
+2328 YMMDMSNIASLQYIN

-2350 IYDKLTQEYEGNK
+2350 IYDQLTQEYEGNK

-2421 LEKVIKDLQRILPF
+2421 IEKVIKDLQRILPF
-2435 RKNSYQAKLAEG
+2435 RKNSYQTKLAEG

-2494 NEELYQ
+2494 NEQLYQ

-2513 QKDGIDINEKLFGV
+2513 QKDDIDINEKLFGV
-2527 KTPSMLEP
+2527 KAPSMLEP
-2535 ENEKAHEKTINR
+2535 ENEKAHEKTIKR

-2556 RKIARAV
+2556 YKIARAV
-2563 SDTGNLDTDSVDLT
+2563 SDTGSLDTNSVNLT
-2577 TDFNE
+2577 EDFNE

-2602 AIRSGKKYKTIQEV
+2602 AIRSGKYKTIQEV
-2616 LKALKEGSVNLS
+2616 LKALKEGSVDLS
-2628 KSNVNYFKQDTSFK
+2628 KSNINYFKQDTSFK
-2642 FDKQTFNDYLKNTP
+2642 FNQQTFNDYLKNTP

-2676 YVDPMAAAIEETGA
+2676 YIDPMAAAIEETGE

-2743 DFMLASSNPAEM
+2743 DFMLASSDPAEM

-2769 ELINCKPGSRWYNV
+2769 ELINCKPGDRWYNV
-2783 KVVLG
+2783 KVALG

-2798 AKAIYNDNKGI
+2798 AKAIYNDNKST

-2825 FQDADLKKIKGYNKI
+2825 FQGTNFKEIKGYKNI
-2840 HNIYDYLVSV
+2840 HNLYDYLVSV
-2850 DTERITDGKKDKD
+2850 DTNRITDNEQDKD
-2863 IQSRFDD
+2863 IQSRFNN
-2870 LYKLYNNQPDADFTF
+2870 LYELYNNQSDADFTF
-2885 EVTRPDKKKIKLT
+2885 ELTRNDGKKIKFT
-2898 AWDKVYLYHRNTINN
+2898 AWDKVYFYHRNTINN

-2924 REQKGNRCIIKPLFR
+2924 REQKGNRCIFKSLFR
-2939 DDNGNFVI
+2939 DDKGNLVI
-2947 ASELFGDSFAE
+2947 ASELFGDSLAE

-2969 MSIMAANLGLSPDK
+2969 MSVMAANLGLSPDK

-2991 NEDKDGN
+2991 NEGKDGK

-3013 EFEEF
+3013 DFENF
-3018 IEHVSRYF
+3018 IKHVSDYF
-3026 DGKEATLIPTDSD
+3026 DGKEDTLIPTDSD
-3039 GKFALDEKYFKTK
+3039 GKFALDEQYFKNK

-3061 QAGSNI
+3061 QADSNI

-3090 ELVAAHRK
+3090 ELVAAYKR
-3098 NPKIFKKYAQILK
+3098 NPKIFKKYAQILRV
-3111 AYQKQNFDQLQ
+3111 YRDQNLAQLQ
-3122 QNNVSSNAYNSTRV
+3122 QDNVSPDAYNSTRV
-3136 KLDASHMAEVRKVI
+3136 KLDANRIAEVQKVI
-3150 DDQTNGTFEGIVFRM
+3150 DDQTNGTFDHIYFRM

-3216 DQLRSNVNYRH
+3216 DQLRSDVNYRH
-3227 ALGNRDANLDLYLSL
+3227 AFGNRDANLDLYLSL

-3268 SEKNSKR
+3268 SEKNFKR
-3275 IVALLSLFGEKKSE
+3275 IIALLSLFGEKKSE
-3289 VEKLNKLDAADRLA
+3289 VEKLNKLEAADRLA
-3303 ELIYSRDN
+3303 KLIYSRDN

-3335 AFDLLNMEIESADLS
+3335 AFELLNKEIESADLS

-3367 NTFAFEIDPT
+3367 NTFAFEIDPSD
-3377 GAIYN
+3377 AIYN

-3390 ARRTGSHITYS
+3390 AKRTGSQITYS
-3401 GVDAQNR
+3401 GVDAQNH

-3413 TLANLCQTAWA
+3413 VLANLCQKAWS

-3485 MMVTAIYEVV
+3485 MMVTSIYEVV

-3505 LDILTTEDFDA
+3505 LDILTNEDIDA
-3516 IIRRVE
+3516 ITRRVE

-3547 KMVPAIHEIIRDI
+3547 KMIPAIHAIIQDI

-3567 YYPIDNTNPENEK
+3567 YYPVDNTNPENEK

-3614 YTHIYAKTAFI
+3614 YTHVYAKTAFI

-3687 HFQNLLQQTFTDYGV
+3687 HFQDLLQQTFTDYGV
-3702 SNMTSIK
+3702 SNMTSIE

-3759 AENPKLVD
+3759 AENLPLVD
-3767 KMIKVLCDRNHL
+3767 KMIQVLCARNHL

-3784 GTGTVSDP
+3784 GTGTANDP
-3792 VQITYSYEHV
+3792 VQITYSYENV
-3802 TGDDTDTGLNYAIF
+3802 KGNDTDTGLNYAIF
-3816 NRLKNKYSQNT
+3816 NRLKNKYSQNP
-3827 LAIEMINAIATPKDT
+3827 LAKEMINAIATSQDT
-3842 KTVKVELKTPLKAN
+3842 KTVKVKLETPLRAN
-3856 RLFDRN
+3856 GLFDRN
-3862 ASVEELWNYLSNY
+3862 ASVAELWNYLSSY
-3875 ISQNKKT
+3875 IGQNKKT
-3882 SNKKLLDRYKKLFD
+3882 NNKKTNNKKLLARYKKLFD

-3904 HDDEFRSPLFDA
+3904 HDDDFRGPLFDA
-3916 LIGAINTQEEAY
+3916 LRGAINAQEEAY
-3928 NNLDDKTKQSDDI
+3928 NKLDDKTKQSDDI
-3941 SKAMRAEL
+3941 SEAMRAEL

-3963 ITQKDNEHLWNAV
+3963 INNKDNEHLWNAV

-4028 LSGKSVTDDFNDIKL
+4028 LSGKSVTDNFNDIKL

-4051 DSKASINEDVNK
+4051 DSNASINEDVSK
-4063 SAIKALE
+4063 SAIEALE
-4070 DLKATT
+4070 DLKTT
-4076 QSVYLIKSTDLPFSF
+4076 NQSVYLIKSTDLPFSF
-4091 LDILNKSSNG
+4091 LDILNKSSND
-4101 AYGSAKTPTE
+4101 AYGLAKTPTE

-4131 IVIEGHNT
+4131 IIIEGHNT
-4139 TDFLMYQRVMALKGT
+4139 TDFLMYQRIMALKGT

-4167 TPVVHG
+4167 TPIVHG

-4191 SDSGCSL
+4191 SDSKCSL

-4204 PLGDSV
+4204 PLSDSV

-4270 SSRDKIDPSDIYKLN
+4270 SSRNKINPNDIYKIN

-4293 EENVEYEDIDTSTRV
+4293 EENVEDEDIDTSIRV
-4308 FGLTYSTDVNAIHSR
+4308 FGLTYRTDVNALHSR
-4323 DLSNKYDTIPNHM
+4323 ELSNKYDTIPNHM

-4356 SLIKRSKFTPGDSIA
+4356 SLIQRSRFTPGNGIA
-4371 DHESNPKDF
+4371 DHNSNPKDF

-4420 GEGTLNRVSE
+4420 GEDILSRVSE
-4430 LYKTQARNDIKD
+4430 LYSRQARNDIKD

-4463 YFMNLSAQNFT
+4463 YFMNLSAQNLT
-4474 SRQEIMNYIRFNENT
+4474 SRQEIMNYIRFNKHT

-4509 SLPDPKMVAKGKG
+4509 SLPNPEMVAKGEG

-4528 TPIESADAN
+4528 TPIDSADAN

-4588 HINLMSNSLGNLMI
+4588 HINLMSNSLGNLMN
-4602 TNSNMSKG
+4602 TNSNMSRG

-4621 TGRVDKKTAEYYNT
+4621 TGRVDKKTAEHYNT

-4644 TQTVRNVVKEGRKLG
+4644 TQTVRNAVEEGRKLE

-4673 KISRSRY
+4673 KRSKSRY

-4705 NQMFQEVMDDIQWD
+4705 NQMFKEVMDDIQWD
-4719 IDNGHVTEEEVSYL
+4719 IDNGHVTEEEISYL

-4747 HFVNMNNIKADD
+4747 HFINMNNIKADD

-4781 RGIMARA
+4781 RSIMARA
-4788 GVCRSEIVMHEIS
+4788 GVCRSEIIMHEIS

-4846 DYVFSDVNADSVQEF
+4846 DYVFSDTTADSVQEF

-4874 LNSKNDK
+4874 LNSKNNK

-4891 DRTTGFI
+4891 NKTTGFI

-4936 ARKNFIRNNST
+4936 ARKNFIRNNSA

-4976 LTAMPSYED
+4976 LTAIPSYED

-4992 LISSKEDGLVH
+4992 LISSKEDGLMH

-5050 SYGITDTKI
+5050 SYGITDTKT

-5083 IVKFLDPNNTDR
+5083 IVKFLDPKNTDR
-5095 KIELAKLKNQ
+5095 KVELANLKNK

-5227 MAVRNVPKSLLFPSS
+5227 MAIRNVPKSLLFPSS

-5259 TAIGYNKIKG
+5259 TAIGYNRIKD

-5404 ERAKSDEINKNC
+5404 ERAKSDEINKKC

-5438 ESDPMYKFLPDTI
+5438 ESDPMYKFLPNTI

-5478 KERFSFANWAERKAM
+5478 KERFSFANWAEKKAM

-5508 LGHKWSLTIEDFL
+5508 LGHKWSLTIENFL
-5521 QKLTKFN
+5521 QKLTQFN
-5528 KNMIVVKMLKPSL
+5528 KNMIVVKMIKPSL

-5547 LSVLHSLGGL
+5547 LSILHSLGGL
-5557 TVKDAARYMNDGRK
+5557 TVKDAVRYMNDGRK

-5625 LFNAGLYNATA
+5625 LFKAGLYNATA
-5636 AFTTDYQKPLSVRVA
+5636 RFTTDYQKPLSVRVA

-5658 ITSIVN
+5658 VTSIVN

-5708 DGKELDMNEFIKKAD
+5708 DGKELDMNEFIKKGD

-5752 VGIQKTIWNGFKNHA
+5752 IGVPKIVWNGLKNH
-5767 LSMLGSLGY
+5767 LVSMLGSLGY
-5776 AGLLSAVIGG
+5776 AGLLGAIIGG

-5791 FDSMVS
+5791 FDSMIS